1 MKSNRVLPVTLFFI
15 MLNKLTFVAS
25 AFSLKDLPKRKLPVV
40 ILCGRSNVGKSSF
53 INSFFNSKI
62 AKTSSTP
69 GKTRSLNYYL
79 VDDKFYI
86 VDLPGYGYAKTSIK
100 EREYWGK
107 MMFDYISSN
116 EDIRFAFHLIDS
128 RHAPTS
134 LDEELKDMM
143 EQHNV
148 DYKILLT
155 KADKLNQSELAK
167 AKKEIKTFAPNS
179 VLNENLV
186 LYSAVKNTGRKEVA
200 NILKMFY

>member
-1 MKSNRVLPVTLFFI
+1 MF
-15 MLNKLTFVAS
+15 NKLTFVAS
-25 AFSLKDLPKRKLPVV
+25 AFSMKDLPKRNLPEV

-69 GKTRSLNYYL
+69 GKTRSINYYL

-86 VDLPGYGYAKTSIK
+86 VDLPGYGYAKTSLK

-107 MMFDYISSN
+107 LMYNYITTSETIS
-116 EDIRFAFHLIDS
+116 FALHLIDS
-128 RHAPTS
+128 RHNPTA
-134 LDEELKDMM
+134 LDEELKLLI
-143 EQHNV
+143 EKHNIG
-148 DYKILLT
+148 YKIMLT

-167 AKKEIKTFAPNS
+167 AKKEIKIFAPHVS
-179 VLNENLV
+179 LNEDLV